1 MTDGN
6 AKPLA
11 GKIALVSGAGQNIGR
26 AIALGLAA
34 DGATVMVNGRGN
46 VAAIEAVAEEINGAG
61 GHALAHMAN
70 VSDEGAVREMTD
82 RLVQE
87 AGGIDIVVSNAGL
100 RRQTPF
106 MELSYAE
113 WREILSVA
121 LDGAFLLARYAAP
134 HMKARGGGAFVGM
147 SGVSNHAGTRER
159 AHVNASKAGLEGLI
173 RGLAVE
179 LATDN
184 ITVNA
189 IAPGAI
195 DTVRGAAAGVL
206 PTGMANA
213 IPLRRRGTVDEIAAM
228 VRHLVGPQ
236 GGYIT
241 GQCIHIN
248 GGIYLGH

>member
-1 MTDGN
+1 MTDGMT
-6 AKPLA
+6 KPLQ

-26 AIALGLAA
+26 AIAHGLAA
-34 DGATVMVNGRGN
+34 DGAMVMVNGRGN
-46 VAAIEAVAEEINGAG
+46 LEAIETVAGEINAAG
-61 GHALAHMAN
+61 GRAIAHLAD
-70 VSDEGAVREMTD
+70 VSDESAVRAMTD
-82 RLVQE
+82 RLVEE

-106 MELSYAE
+106 MEMSFSE

-121 LDGAFLLARYAAP
+121 LDGAFLLARYSTP

-147 SGVSNHAGTRER
+147 SGVSNHGGTRER
-159 AHVNASKAGLEGLI
+159 AHVNASKAGLEGLV

-179 LATDN
+179 LAADK

-189 IAPGAI
+189 VAPGAI
-195 DTVRGAAAGVL
+195 DTVRGAAAGKL
-206 PTGMANA
+206 PPGMAEK
-213 IPLRRRGTVDEIAAM
+213 IPLGRRGTVDEIAAM

>member
-1 MTDGN
+1 MTEGN

-11 GKIALVSGAGQNIGR
+11 GRVALVSGAGQNIGR

-34 DGATVMVNGRGN
+34 DGATVLVNGRGN
-46 VAAIEAVAEEINGAG
+46 LGAIEAVAGEINDG
-61 GHALAHMAN
+61 GGRAMAHLAD
-70 VSDEGAVREMTD
+70 VSHEDAVRGMTA
-82 RLVQE
+82 RLVEE

-106 MELSYAE
+106 MEMSYTE

-121 LDGAFLLARYAAP
+121 LDGAFLLARYTTP
-134 HMKARGGGAFVGM
+134 HMKARGGGAFIGM

-159 AHVNASKAGLEGLI
+159 AHVNASKAGLEGLV

-179 LATDN
+179 LAADN

-195 DTVRGAAAGVL
+195 DTVRGAAAGKL
-206 PTGMANA
+206 PPGMAKT
-213 IPLRRRGTVDEIAAM
+213 IPLGRRGTVDEIAAM
-228 VRHLVGPQ
+228 VCHLAGPQ
-236 GGYIT
+236 GSYIT